1 MVYEGTVTHTM
12 TELTMND
19 WEATYKPISNHLD
32 DNASFQDESGTG
44 IMFETF
50 GAEKE
55 YVRTHPEN
63 KIWTYISED
72 DDIYIVAGWHVFDRV
87 GYFVTEQ
94 EWTDRDTFVEV
105 N

>member
-1 MVYEGTVTHTM
+1 M

-19 WEATYKPISNHLD
+19 WEETYKPISNHLD

-55 YVRTHPEN
+55 FVRTHPEN

-72 DDIYIVAGWHVFDRV
+72 DKTYILAGWRFCDRL
-87 GYFVTEQ
+87 GYFVTDK
-94 EWTDRDTFVEV
+94 EWTDRETFVEV